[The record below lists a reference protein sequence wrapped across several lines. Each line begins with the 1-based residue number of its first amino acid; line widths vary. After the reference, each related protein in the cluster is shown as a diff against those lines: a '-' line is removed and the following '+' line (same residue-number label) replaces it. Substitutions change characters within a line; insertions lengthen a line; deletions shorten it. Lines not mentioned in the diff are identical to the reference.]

1 VSLLEVRGVS
11 VRFGGLAALGGVGF
25 DVADGEIVA
34 LIGPNGAGKTTLF
47 NCLSG
52 LQRADAGHITFAGV
66 ELTHL
71 PPHRIA
77 ALGMARTFQTSRVFR
92 RMTVLEHV
100 LVGRDRHLRA
110 GLWAAVVRPRWV
122 EREEA
127 ESRARARELLAL
139 FEDRLLPRI
148 DDVADSLSYANR
160 RRLEIA
166 RALAGEPRLL
176 LLDEPTAGM
185 NPHESAAIAR
195 LIRQIRERG
204 VTILLIEHDMKVVM
218 GVSDRIV
225 VLDHGEK
232 IADGLPEAIRSSEAV
247 LEAYMGRK
255 RAGA

>member
-1 VSLLEVRGVS
+1 VSLLEVRGIS

-25 DVADGEIVA
+25 DVEDGEIVA

-52 LQRADAGHITFAGV
+52 LQRADAGHVTFAGV

>member
-1 VSLLEVRGVS
+1 MSLLEVRGVG
-11 VRFGGLAALGGVGF
+11 VQFGGLAALRDVSF
-25 DVADGEIVA
+25 DVDQGEIVA

-52 LQRADAGHITFAGV
+52 FQPLDAGGIAFATTA
-66 ELTHL
+66 LARL

-77 ALGMARTFQTSRVFR
+77 ALGIARTFQTSRVFR
-92 RMTVLEHV
+92 RMTVLDHV
-100 LVGRDRHLRA
+100 LVGRDRHQRT

-127 ESRARARELLAL
+127 ASRGRARELLAL
-139 FEDRLLPRI
+139 FGDRLLPRM

-160 RRLEIA
+160 RRLELA

-185 NPHESAAIAR
+185 NPHESAAMAR
-195 LIRQIRERG
+195 LIRDVRDRG

-232 IADGLPEAIRSSEAV
+232 IADGLPEAIRASDAV
-247 LEAYMGRK
+247 LDAYMGRK
-255 RAGA
+255 RASA